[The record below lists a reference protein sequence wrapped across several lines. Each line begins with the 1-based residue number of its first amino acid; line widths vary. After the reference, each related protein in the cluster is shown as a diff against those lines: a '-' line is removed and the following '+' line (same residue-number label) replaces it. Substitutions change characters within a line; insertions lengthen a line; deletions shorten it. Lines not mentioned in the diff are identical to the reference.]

1 MKIDLNI
8 SLIHEEKYGGGG
20 GEGVGGGIL
29 KNFKNCSHHV
39 HIMFLNVINDVP
51 EGRSQ

>member
-8 SLIHEEKYGGGG
+8 SLIHEEKWGGGRRWG
-20 GEGVGGGIL
+20 GYI
-29 KNFKNCSHHV
+29 KKTKNCSHHV